1 MTIFRLFIYFVL
13 TFILFINFLYADIV
27 KKIEILNNDR
37 ITDETIEIFSSVS
50 VNDQL
55 SIDDLNNILKN
66 IYDTGFFND
75 VKVLFENGTLTIDV
89 LENPI
94 IQNLSYEGI
103 KSNKIKDEIIRNTR
117 LRPRSSYNEIFVKKE
132 RDIILNTLNNIG
144 YYFAKVD
151 IFTKEFENNTVDL
164 IYKIEL
170 GKKTKISK
178 ISFIGN
184 KIFKDGQL
192 KRVIISEEFKFW
204 KFLSGK
210 KYLNQNIIDIDNRL
224 LKNFYLNRGYYNV
237 VVNSSFAKLTGDDT
251 FEVIYNIEANQK
263 IYFNELKLDLPDD
276 FNLENFT
283 KLENIFLKI
292 KNKPYSLNY
301 VETILDE
308 IKNISLYEQYVSIN
322 ATIKENII
330 DDNKL
335 NIVFEIQKDKPFY
348 VEKINVYGNNITDEA
363 VIRNQLYLDEGD
375 PYNEILK
382 NKSIN
387 EIKNT
392 GFFKDVSAEVLN
404 SENDDKKIINIS
416 VEEKPT
422 GEIGAS
428 AGVGTSGSSIGLSV
442 RENNFLGKGIGLDS
456 NLILSSDSV
465 KGLFSV
471 NNPNFMNSDKSV
483 YFSLE
488 ASTLDKF
495 DTFGYKT
502 NKKGFSIGT
511 KFEFY
516 DDLFLGVG
524 TSNYYETIDTDATA
538 SDNQK
543 KQTGNY
549 WDTYLNLD
557 FDLDKRNQKFQ
568 TSSGYRSYYSLDV
581 PFISEKN
588 SLINRYNYQY
598 FTELFEN
605 NITNFS
611 LYLNSVNSLSND
623 DVKLSERLFVP
634 STKLRGF
641 QYGSTGPKDGND
653 YVGGNYISTFNISST
668 LPQILENSQNT
679 DFLFFIDVGNI
690 WGVDYDS
697 SINDSN
703 KIRSSVGVG
712 VDWFTPVGPLNFSL
726 AQPITKA
733 STDTTETFRFNIG
746 TTF

>member
-13 TFILFINFLYADIV
+13 TFIFFINFLYADIV

-151 IFTKEFENNTVDL
+151 IFTTEFENNTVDL

-237 VVNSSFAKLTGDDT
+237 VVNSSFAKLTGDET

-524 TSNYYETIDTDATA
+524 TSNYHETIDTDATA

-543 KQTGNY
+543 KQTGDY

-557 FDLDKRNQKFQ
+557 FDFDKRNQKFQ

>member
-13 TFILFINFLYADIV
+13 TFIFFINFLYADIV

-50 VNDQL
+50 INDQL

-151 IFTKEFENNTVDL
+151 IFTNEFENNTVDL

-283 KLENIFLKI
+283 KLENIF
-292 KNKPYSLNY
+292 
-301 VETILDE
+301 
-308 IKNISLYEQYVSIN
+308 
-322 ATIKENII
+322 
-330 DDNKL
+330 
-335 NIVFEIQKDKPFY
+335 
-348 VEKINVYGNNITDEA
+348 
-363 VIRNQLYLDEGD
+363 
-375 PYNEILK
+375 
-382 NKSIN
+382 
-387 EIKNT
+387 
-392 GFFKDVSAEVLN
+392 FKD
-404 SENDDKKIINIS
+404 
-416 VEEKPT
+416 
-422 GEIGAS
+422 
-428 AGVGTSGSSIGLSV
+428 
-442 RENNFLGKGIGLDS
+442 
-456 NLILSSDSV
+456 
-465 KGLFSV
+465 
-471 NNPNFMNSDKSV
+471 
-483 YFSLE
+483 
-488 ASTLDKF
+488 
-495 DTFGYKT
+495 
-502 NKKGFSIGT
+502 
-511 KFEFY
+511 
-516 DDLFLGVG
+516 
-524 TSNYYETIDTDATA
+524 
-538 SDNQK
+538 
-543 KQTGNY
+543 
-549 WDTYLNLD
+549 
-557 FDLDKRNQKFQ
+557 
-568 TSSGYRSYYSLDV
+568 
-581 PFISEKN
+581 
-588 SLINRYNYQY
+588 
-598 FTELFEN
+598 
-605 NITNFS
+605 
-611 LYLNSVNSLSND
+611 
-623 DVKLSERLFVP
+623 
-634 STKLRGF
+634 
-641 QYGSTGPKDGND
+641 
-653 YVGGNYISTFNISST
+653 
-668 LPQILENSQNT
+668 
-679 DFLFFIDVGNI
+679 
-690 WGVDYDS
+690 
-697 SINDSN
+697 
-703 KIRSSVGVG
+703 
-712 VDWFTPVGPLNFSL
+712 
-726 AQPITKA
+726 
-733 STDTTETFRFNIG
+733 
-746 TTF
+746 

>member
-1 MTIFRLFIYFVL
+1 
-13 TFILFINFLYADIV
+13 
-27 KKIEILNNDR
+27 
-37 ITDETIEIFSSVS
+37 
-50 VNDQL
+50 
-55 SIDDLNNILKN
+55 
-66 IYDTGFFND
+66 
-75 VKVLFENGTLTIDV
+75 
-89 LENPI
+89 
-94 IQNLSYEGI
+94 
-103 KSNKIKDEIIRNTR
+103 
-117 LRPRSSYNEIFVKKE
+117 
-132 RDIILNTLNNIG
+132 
-144 YYFAKVD
+144 
-151 IFTKEFENNTVDL
+151 
-164 IYKIEL
+164 
-170 GKKTKISK
+170 
-178 ISFIGN
+178 
-184 KIFKDGQL
+184 
-192 KRVIISEEFKFW
+192 
-204 KFLSGK
+204 
-210 KYLNQNIIDIDNRL
+210 
-224 LKNFYLNRGYYNV
+224 
-237 VVNSSFAKLTGDDT
+237 
-251 FEVIYNIEANQK
+251 
-263 IYFNELKLDLPDD
+263 
-276 FNLENFT
+276 
-283 KLENIFLKI
+283 
-292 KNKPYSLNY
+292 
-301 VETILDE
+301 LDE

-524 TSNYYETIDTDATA
+524 TSNYHETIDTDATA

-543 KQTGNY
+543 KQTGDY

-557 FDLDKRNQKFQ
+557 FDFDKRNQKFQ
-568 TSSGYRSYYSLDV
+568 TSSGYRSYYSLDL

>member
-13 TFILFINFLYADIV
+13 TFIFFINFLYADIV

-151 IFTKEFENNTVDL
+151 IFTTEFENNTVDL

-237 VVNSSFAKLTGDDT
+237 VVNSSFAKLTGDET

-524 TSNYYETIDTDATA
+524 TSNYHETIDTDATA

-543 KQTGNY
+543 KQTGDY

-557 FDLDKRNQKFQ
+557 FDFDKRNQKFQ
-568 TSSGYRSYYSLDV
+568 TSSGYRSYYSLDL